1 MDRHLLLSLLEQFI
15 AFPTI
20 AGREDA
26 KRECLDW
33 IETSF
38 FSHAHAR
45 FMRGEM
51 RGAPYLRSPSTFVHV
66 DVVPAPADQFHLR
79 MDGDRALGRGV
90 KDMKGCALPF
100 LIAFDELC
108 RSGMIPPA
116 SILLTS
122 DEEIGGATIPA
133 LFEQN
138 ILGNV
143 PVACTP
149 DGGDGHVIIV
159 EHKGAAWARLTCA
172 GKGGHGAYPWT
183 CVNPIALLANAL
195 RILSTTFPPGTNAD
209 WRVTV
214 SPTQL
219 SAGIAMNA
227 VPDAATCTLDIRF
240 PPTVCATPSEALA
253 IVARALPSGCTLT
266 LLEQA
271 DPLQIDPAH
280 PMLQRLKRIL
290 EEVTG
295 VPIALTREHG
305 ATDTRHSVLPL
316 RAGRRWIP
324 FHGGVGVSRVI
335 DGACG
340 SLEATAQIIFLIFS
354 HFVISNAPRHPRSTT
369 VLNNHPRIGT
379 STRRRRTMKTPTL
392 TKKSFPLDH
401 FLL

>member
-1 MDRHLLLSLLEQFI
+1 MNRHLLLSLLEQFI
-15 AFPTI
+15 AFPTVV
-20 AGREDA
+20 GREDA

-33 IETSF
+33 IETGF
-38 FSHAHAR
+38 FSHARAPP
-45 FMRGEM
+45 MRGEV
-51 RGAPYLRSPSTFVHV
+51 RGAPYLSLPHPDARLLWFAHI

-108 RSGMIPPA
+108 RSGRIPPA
-116 SILLTS
+116 SVLLTS

-133 LFEQN
+133 LFEQQ

-159 EHKGAAWARLTCA
+159 EHKGAAWARLTCT

-183 CVNPIALLANAL
+183 CVNPIALLGSAL
-195 RILSTTFPPGTNAD
+195 QILSTTFPPGTSAD

-253 IVARALPSGCTLT
+253 IVARALPSGCTLI

-290 EEVTG
+290 EDVTG
-295 VPIALTREHG
+295 HSIALTREHG
-305 ATDTRHSVLPL
+305 ATDARHFAS
-316 RAGRRWIP
+316 RGIP
-324 FHGGVGVSRVI
+324 SFLYGPVGGGFHAADEWVSIGSLMEHVEVSR
-335 DGACG
+335 
-340 SLEATAQIIFLIFS
+340 
-354 HFVISNAPRHPRSTT
+354 
-369 VLNNHPRIGT
+369 
-379 STRRRRTMKTPTL
+379 K
-392 TKKSFPLDH
+392 
-401 FLL
+401 LLMELSDEK